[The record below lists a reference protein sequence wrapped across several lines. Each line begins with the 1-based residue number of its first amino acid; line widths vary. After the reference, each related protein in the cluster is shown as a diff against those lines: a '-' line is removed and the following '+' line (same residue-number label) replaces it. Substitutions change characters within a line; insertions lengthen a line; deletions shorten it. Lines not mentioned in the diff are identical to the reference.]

1 MLFVD
6 WKKEPFEKKVAF
18 MKNVK
23 EQFTKEGSASNAGLA
38 NLHLAAFY
46 EETERYETALKYVL
60 ENKAL
65 LEEGKDVIKIYIN
78 AKQTLQAVE
87 KRQGGHRK
95 QSQWRIICL
104 LLRIVF

>member
-46 EETERYETALKYVL
+46 EETERYDTALKYVL

-65 LEEGKDVIKIYIN
+65 LEEEKDVIKIYMECE
-78 AKQTLQAVE
+78 ADLQAVKKGRE
-87 KRQGGHRK
+87 DTGSNRNGG
-95 QSQWRIICL
+95 
-104 LLRIVF
+104 